1 MSFWDLI
8 CHQIDQISL
17 LPVGVRQFSGFSR
30 VSRQAPHVEI
40 DR

>member
-8 CHQIDQISL
+8 SHQADQFSL
-17 LPVGVRQFSGFSR
+17 LPVGVRQFPGFSR
-30 VSRQAPHVEI
+30 VSRQAPHAEI